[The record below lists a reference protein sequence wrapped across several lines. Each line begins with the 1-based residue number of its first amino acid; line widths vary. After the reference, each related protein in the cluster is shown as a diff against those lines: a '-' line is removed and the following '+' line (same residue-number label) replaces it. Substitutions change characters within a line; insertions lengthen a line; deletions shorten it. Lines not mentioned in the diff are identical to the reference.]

1 MGIGTGVNIDDF
13 VDYKTEYGSIIKKA
27 VTVGGH
33 MTGLCPFHSDTN
45 NSFSV
50 DLKTG
55 KWTCFSE
62 DISGNFL
69 DFHAKIHGTDTK
81 EAYRSILKQYGKDQ
95 EEAERPQGRSYSLA
109 QYAEKK
115 GLPEEWL
122 AEQCHASTGKD
133 RDGTTFLKIPY
144 YNEDGSEGA
153 TRKRYAG
160 KQFKWK
166 WGSAGKIGLY
176 GEWRLPQ
183 IRKGDSVILVEGE
196 SDSQSLWY
204 MGLPAL
210 GSPGANMFKPEQAG
224 IFHGLKVY
232 IHKERDGGGE
242 TFARKVLAG
251 FREGGFS
258 GEAFIF
264 SCGNIEK
271 CKDPSDVLVKFGKE
285 DGKRLIMELVEK
297 AEAVDLD
304 EPEAIPEAIKGAPVN
319 LRIPDGWKYSEAG
332 IRRIEE
338 KTYIPRL
345 VCRTPII
352 LTRRLKS
359 LDSGDE
365 KIEAAF
371 LRDGE
376 WVTCSMPRSG
386 LFTSR
391 GITAL
396 ADLGCTV
403 TSENA
408 KQVVRFLS
416 DLEASNIDIITRT
429 DSTSTFGWQPGNR
442 FIPGMGDDVY
452 IDVDPS
458 QKGMAAA
465 YCQTG
470 DMDGWL
476 QTMRP
481 HRDKYKFRFILAA
494 AFAAPLLRIVRQ
506 RIFFVYNW
514 GGSRS
519 GKTAA
524 LKAALSAWG
533 DPDRLMMNFNATQV
547 GLERTASF
555 FSDLPIGIDER
566 QLAGNNQQG
575 IEKVIY
581 MIASGMGKL
590 RGAKAGGIQTVHT
603 WRTIALA
610 TGEEPLSTNTSQTGV
625 NTRVL
630 EIYSG
635 PFEDEAEAAQ
645 IYQDVAAS
653 FGHAGPEFVRHLAA
667 VGEGSVREWYARMQE
682 FVKSVGSGKA
692 GSHVASVAVIALA
705 DAMLDE
711 WLFKGKPIPA
721 DGHQVTLSE
730 TAAGRVLSI
739 GPDSWGKACEM
750 ARKIMEEQLSA
761 QAGDVNENAV
771 QFMTDW
777 VLSNQAYFGSDTV
790 GTCYGTMG
798 EDGKVAYIYPSILN
812 SVLKREGFNERKT
825 KKYMAD
831 KGFITAVQRKDHSGE
846 TYSVPKQFRGRLQ
859 RFVEFFLEKAQ
870 GLASSEEEGK
880 QEFTQ
885 EWMRLDDDADL
896 PFD

>member
-1 MGIGTGVNIDDF
+1 MRNGAEVNIDDF
-13 VDYKTEYGSIIKKA
+13 VDYTTEYKAHIKKA
-27 VTVGGH
+27 KIVNGH

-55 KWTCFSE
+55 KWHCFSE

-69 DFHAKIHGTDTK
+69 DFYAKIHGTDTT
-81 EAYRSILKQYGKDQ
+81 EAYKDILRQYGREQ
-95 EEAERPQGRSYSLA
+95 EEERPQSRSYSLA
-109 QYAEKK
+109 QYAFEKK
-115 GLPEEWL
+115 LPEEWL
-122 AEQCHASTGKD
+122 KEYCKAATGKD
-133 RDGTTFLKIPY
+133 RDGTTYLKIPY

-153 TRKRYAG
+153 TRKRYAK

-166 WGSAGKIGLY
+166 WGSQGKIGLY

-183 IRKGDSVILVEGE
+183 IRKGDAVILVEGE

-204 MGLPAL
+204 MELPAV
-210 GSPGANMFKPEQAG
+210 GSPGASMFKAEYAEKLQD
-224 IFHGLKVY
+224 LKVY
-232 IHKERDGGGE
+232 IHQEKDGGGE
-242 TFARKVLAG
+242 TFVKKVL
-251 FREGGFS
+251 EGMRSIEFI

-264 SCGNIEK
+264 SCGDIK
-271 CKDPSDVLVKFGKE
+271 GCKDPSDVLCRFGKE
-285 DGKRLIMELVEK
+285 DGKQRIMGLVK
-297 AEAVDLD
+297 NAEPVDLD
-304 EPEAIPEAIKGAPVN
+304 EPEVIPEAIKGAPVN
-319 LRIPDGWKYSEAG
+319 LRIPDGWKYSEKG
-332 IRRIEE
+332 ISRYDE
-338 KTYIPRL
+338 KSYEPKL

-359 LDSGDE
+359 LDTGDE
-365 KIEAAF
+365 KIEVAF

-376 WVTCSMPRSG
+376 WHTESFPRSTI
-386 LFTSR
+386 FTSR

-396 ADLGCTV
+396 SDLGCTV

-416 DLEASNIDIITRT
+416 ALEAENIDIISRT
-429 DSTSTFGWQPGNR
+429 DSTSTFGWQRGNR
-442 FIPGMGDDVY
+442 FIPGMGSDIF
-452 IDVDPS
+452 IDIDPS
-458 QKGMAAA
+458 QKGMASA

-470 DMDGWL
+470 SMEGWIA
-476 QTMRP
+476 TMRP
-481 HRDKYKFRFILAA
+481 QREKYKFRFILAA

-506 RIFFVYNW
+506 RTFFLHNW
-514 GGSRS
+514 GGSRT

-533 DPDRLMMNFNATQV
+533 DSDRLTMNFNATQV
-547 GLERTASF
+547 GLERMASF
-555 FSDLPIGIDER
+555 FSDLPMGIDER
-566 QLAGNNQQG
+566 QLAGNNQVKLEN
-575 IEKVIY
+575 IVY
-581 MIASGMGKL
+581 MISSGMGKL
-590 RGAKAGGIQTVHT
+590 RGAKTGGIQTTHS
-603 WRTIALA
+603 WRTIAMS

-630 EIYSG
+630 EIYCG
-635 PFEDEAEAAQ
+635 PFDNESEAAQ
-645 IYQDVAAS
+645 MYQDIAS
-653 FGHAGPEFVRHLAA
+653 DYGHAGPQFVRHLARTD
-667 VGEGSVREWYARMQE
+667 EDSVREWYGRMQD

-705 DAMLDE
+705 DAMIDE
-711 WLFKGKPIPA
+711 WIFKEKPAPA

-730 TAAGRVLSI
+730 QEASRKLAIS
-739 GPDSWGKACEM
+739 PDSWGKACEM
-750 ARKIMEEQLSA
+750 AKKIMEEQLSA
-761 QAGDVNENAV
+761 AAGDVNENAV
-771 QFMTDW
+771 QFVTDW

-790 GTCYGTMG
+790 GTCFGTMS

-812 SVLKREGFNERKT
+812 NALKREGYSERKT

-846 TYSVPKQFRGRLQ
+846 TYTVTSRFQGRVQ

-870 GLASSEEEGK
+870 GLSSLEETK
-880 QEFTQ
+880 KD
-885 EWMRLDDDADL
+885 EWMQLAEDAEL

>member
-1 MGIGTGVNIDDF
+1 MRNGAEVNIDDF
-13 VDYKTEYGSIIKKA
+13 VNYEAEYKGYVKNAKI
-27 VTVGGH
+27 VNGH
-33 MTGLCPFHSDTN
+33 MTGFCPFHKDVHDA
-45 NSFSV
+45 SFSV

-55 KWTCFSE
+55 RWTCFTE
-62 DISGNFL
+62 DIHGNFL
-69 DFHAKIHGTDTK
+69 DFYAKIHNTDTT
-81 EAYRSILKQYGKDQ
+81 EAYKNILKQYGREQ
-95 EEAERPQGRSYSLA
+95 EDERKQSRSYSLA
-109 QYAEKK
+109 QYSFEKK
-115 GLPEEWL
+115 LPEDWL
-122 AEQCHASTGKD
+122 KEQCRVVTGKD
-133 RDGTTFLKIPY
+133 RDGTTYLKIPY

-153 TRKRYAG
+153 TRKRYAR

-183 IRKGDSVILVEGE
+183 IRKGDAVILVEGE

-204 MGLPAL
+204 MGLPAV
-210 GSPGANMFKPEQAG
+210 GSPGASMFKAEHAVKLRD
-224 IFHGLKVY
+224 LKIY
-232 IHKERDGGGE
+232 IHQEKDRGGE
-242 TFARKVLAG
+242 TFLKKVLAG
-251 FREGGFS
+251 FRECGFI
-258 GEAFIF
+258 GELFRF
-264 SCGNIEK
+264 SCGDIEK
-271 CKDPSDVLVKFGKE
+271 CKDPSDVFAKFGKE
-285 DGKRLIMELVEK
+285 EGSKRIMGLVKK
-297 AEAVDLD
+297 AEAIDLD
-304 EPEAIPEAIKGAPVN
+304 EPEVIPEAIKGAPVN
-319 LRIPDGWKYSEAG
+319 LRIPDGWMYSEKG
-332 IRRIEE
+332 IGRIDE
-338 KTYIPRL
+338 KSYEPKL

-365 KIEAAF
+365 KIEVAF

-376 WVTCSMPRSG
+376 WIKCSFPRSTV
-386 LFTSR
+386 FTSR

-416 DLEASNIDIITRT
+416 ALEADNIDIITRT
-429 DSTSTFGWQPGNR
+429 DSTSTYGWQSGNR
-442 FIPGMGDDVY
+442 FIPGVGNDIF
-452 IDVDPS
+452 IDIDPS
-458 QKGMAAA
+458 QKGMASA
-465 YCQTG
+465 YCQNG
-470 DMDGWL
+470 SMEGWL
-476 QTMRP
+476 ATMRP
-481 HRDKYKFRFILAA
+481 HREKYKFRFILAA
-494 AFAAPLLRIVRQ
+494 AFAAPLLRIIRQ

-533 DPDRLMMNFNATQV
+533 DSDRLMMNFNATQV

-555 FSDLPIGIDER
+555 FSDLPMGIDER

-575 IEKVIY
+575 IEKTIY
-581 MIASGMGKL
+581 MIASGIGKL
-590 RGAKAGGIQTVHT
+590 RGAKTGGIQTVHT

-610 TGEEPLSTNTSQTGV
+610 TGEEPLSTSTSQTGV

-630 EIYSG
+630 EIYCG
-635 PFEDEAEAAQ
+635 PFENESEAAQ
-645 IYQDVAAS
+645 IYQDVAAN
-653 FGHAGPEFVRHLAA
+653 FGHAGPEFIKHLI
-667 VGEGSVREWYARMQE
+667 GIEEDSIREWYVRMQD

-705 DAMLDE
+705 DAMIDE
-711 WLFKGKPIPA
+711 WLFQGKPIPA
-721 DGHQVTLSE
+721 GDKKLTIS
-730 TAAGRVLSI
+730 
-739 GPDSWGKACEM
+739 PDSWGRACEM
-750 ARKIMEEQLSA
+750 ARKIMEEQMSA
-761 QAGDVNENAV
+761 AAGDVNENAV
-771 QFMTDW
+771 QFVTDW

-790 GTCYGTMG
+790 GTCFGTMS

-812 SVLKREGFNERKT
+812 NALKREGYNERKT

-846 TYSVPKQFRGRLQ
+846 TYTVTSRFQGRVQ

-870 GLASSEEEGK
+870 GLSSPEKPK
-880 QEFTQ
+880 QG
-885 EWMRLDDDADL
+885 EWMQLAEDDEL

>member
-1 MGIGTGVNIDDF
+1 MRNGSEVNIDDF
-13 VDYKTEYGSIIKKA
+13 VDYTTEYKAYIKKA
-27 VTVGGH
+27 RIVNGH

-55 KWTCFSE
+55 KWHCFSE

-69 DFHAKIHGTDTK
+69 DFYAKIHETDTT
-81 EAYRSILKQYGKDQ
+81 EAYKDILKQYGREQ
-95 EEAERPQGRSYSLA
+95 EDERPQSRSYSLA
-109 QYAEKK
+109 QYSFEKK
-115 GLPEEWL
+115 LPEAWL
-122 AEQCHASTGKD
+122 KEQCRVMTGKD
-133 RDGTTFLKIPY
+133 RDGTTYLKIPY
-144 YNEDGSEGA
+144 FNEDGSEGA
-153 TRKRYAG
+153 TRKRYAR

-183 IRKGDSVILVEGE
+183 IRKGDAVILVEGE

-204 MGLPAL
+204 MGLPAV
-210 GSPGANMFKPEQAG
+210 GSPGASMFKAEHA
-224 IFHGLKVY
+224 IKLRDLKIY
-232 IHKERDGGGE
+232 IHQEKDRGGE
-242 TFARKVLAG
+242 TFMKKVLAG
-251 FREGGFS
+251 FRECGFA
-258 GEAFIF
+258 GELYRF
-264 SCGNIEK
+264 SCGDIEK
-271 CKDPSDVLVKFGKE
+271 CKDPSDVFARFGKE
-285 DGKRLIMELVEK
+285 EGSKRIMGLVKK
-297 AEAVDLD
+297 AEAIDLD
-304 EPEAIPEAIKGAPVN
+304 EPEVIPEAIKGAPVN
-319 LRIPDGWKYSEAG
+319 LRIPDGWMYSEKG
-332 IRRIEE
+332 IGRIDE
-338 KTYIPRL
+338 KSYEPKL

-365 KIEAAF
+365 KIEVAF

-376 WVTCSMPRSG
+376 WIECSFPRSTV
-386 LFTSR
+386 FTSR

-416 DLEASNIDIITRT
+416 ALEADNIDIITRT
-429 DSTSTFGWQPGNR
+429 DSTSTYGWQPGNR
-442 FIPGMGDDVY
+442 FIPGVGSDIF
-452 IDVDPS
+452 IDIDPS
-458 QKGMAAA
+458 QKGMASA
-465 YCQTG
+465 YCQIG
-470 DMDGWL
+470 SMEGWL
-476 QTMRP
+476 ATMRP
-481 HRDKYKFRFILAA
+481 HREKYKFRFILAA
-494 AFAAPLLRIVRQ
+494 AFAAPLLRIIRQ

-533 DPDRLMMNFNATQV
+533 DSDRLMMNFNATQV

-555 FSDLPIGIDER
+555 FSDLPMGIDER

-575 IEKVIY
+575 IEKTIY
-581 MIASGMGKL
+581 MIASGIGKL
-590 RGAKAGGIQTVHT
+590 RGAKTGGIQTVHT

-610 TGEEPLSTNTSQTGV
+610 TGEEPLSTSTSQTGV

-630 EIYSG
+630 EIYCG
-635 PFEDEAEAAQ
+635 PFENEAEAAQ
-645 IYQDVAAS
+645 MYQDVAAD
-653 FGHAGPEFVRHLAA
+653 FGHAGPEFIKCLIRI
-667 VGEGSVREWYARMQE
+667 EEDSIREWYARMQD

-705 DAMLDE
+705 DAMVDE
-711 WLFKGKPIPA
+711 WLFHGRSVPA
-721 DGHQVTLSE
+721 GDKKQGLS
-730 TAAGRVLSI
+730 LSP
-739 GPDSWGKACEM
+739 GSWGRACEM
-750 ARKIMEEQLSA
+750 AKKIMEEQMSA
-761 QAGDVNENAV
+761 AAGDVNENAV
-771 QFMTDW
+771 QFVTDW

-790 GTCYGTMG
+790 GTCFGTMS

-812 SVLKREGFNERKT
+812 NALKREGYNERKT

-831 KGFITAVQRKDHSGE
+831 KGFITAIQRKDHSGE
-846 TYSVPKQFRGRLQ
+846 TYSVPKKFQGRLQ

-870 GLASSEEEGK
+870 GISSPESEEPK
-880 QEFTQ
+880 QG
-885 EWMRLDDDADL
+885 EWMQLDEDAEL
-896 PFD
+896 PFE

>member
-1 MGIGTGVNIDDF
+1 MRNGSEVNIDDF
-13 VDYKTEYGSIIKKA
+13 VDYTTEYKAYIKKA
-27 VTVGGH
+27 RIVNGH

-55 KWTCFSE
+55 KWHCFSE

-69 DFHAKIHGTDTK
+69 DFYAKIHETDTT
-81 EAYRSILKQYGKDQ
+81 EAYKDILKQYGREQ
-95 EEAERPQGRSYSLA
+95 EDERPQSRSYSLA
-109 QYAEKK
+109 QYSFEKK
-115 GLPEEWL
+115 LPEAWL
-122 AEQCHASTGKD
+122 KEQCRVMTGKD
-133 RDGTTFLKIPY
+133 RDGTTYLKIPY
-144 YNEDGSEGA
+144 FNEDGSEGA
-153 TRKRYAG
+153 TRKRYAR

-183 IRKGDSVILVEGE
+183 IRKGDAVILVEGE

-204 MGLPAL
+204 MGLPAV
-210 GSPGANMFKPEQAG
+210 GSPGASMFKAEHA
-224 IFHGLKVY
+224 IKLRDLKIY
-232 IHKERDGGGE
+232 IHQEKDSGGE
-242 TFARKVLAG
+242 TFMKKVLAG
-251 FREGGFS
+251 FRECGFA
-258 GEAFIF
+258 GELYRF
-264 SCGNIEK
+264 SCGDIEK
-271 CKDPSDVLVKFGKE
+271 CKDPSDVFARFGKE
-285 DGKRLIMELVEK
+285 EGSKRIMGLVKK
-297 AEAVDLD
+297 AEAIDLD
-304 EPEAIPEAIKGAPVN
+304 EPEVIPEAIKGAPVN
-319 LRIPDGWKYSEAG
+319 LRIPDGWMYSEKG
-332 IRRIEE
+332 IDRIDE
-338 KTYIPRL
+338 KSYEPKL

-365 KIEAAF
+365 KIEVAF

-376 WVTCSMPRSG
+376 WIECSFPRSTV
-386 LFTSR
+386 FTSR

-416 DLEASNIDIITRT
+416 ALEADNIDIITRT
-429 DSTSTFGWQPGNR
+429 DSTSTYGWQPGNR
-442 FIPGMGDDVY
+442 FIPGVGSDIF
-452 IDVDPS
+452 IDIDPS
-458 QKGMAAA
+458 QKGMASA
-465 YCQTG
+465 YCQIG
-470 DMDGWL
+470 SMEGWL
-476 QTMRP
+476 ATMRP
-481 HRDKYKFRFILAA
+481 HREKYKFRFILAA
-494 AFAAPLLRIVRQ
+494 AFAAPLLRIIRQ

-533 DPDRLMMNFNATQV
+533 DSDRLMMNFNATQV

-555 FSDLPIGIDER
+555 FSDLPMGIDER

-575 IEKVIY
+575 IEKTIY
-581 MIASGMGKL
+581 MIASGIGKL
-590 RGAKAGGIQTVHT
+590 RGAKTGGIQTVHT

-630 EIYSG
+630 EIYCG
-635 PFEDEAEAAQ
+635 PFENETEAAQ
-645 IYQDVAAS
+645 MYQDVAAD
-653 FGHAGPEFVRHLAA
+653 FGHAGPEFIKYLIRI
-667 VGEGSVREWYARMQE
+667 EEDSIREWYVRMQD

-705 DAMLDE
+705 DAMVDE
-711 WLFKGKPIPA
+711 WLFQGRGVPA
-721 DGHQVTLSE
+721 GDKKQG
-730 TAAGRVLSI
+730 LSI
-739 GPDSWGKACEM
+739 SPDSWGRACEM
-750 ARKIMEEQLSA
+750 AKKIMEEQMSA
-761 QAGDVNENAV
+761 AAGDVNENAV
-771 QFMTDW
+771 QFVTDW

-790 GTCYGTMG
+790 GTCFGTMS

-812 SVLKREGFNERKT
+812 NALKREGYNERKT

-846 TYSVPKQFRGRLQ
+846 TYTVTSRFQGRVQ

-870 GLASSEEEGK
+870 GISSPESEEPK
-880 QEFTQ
+880 QG
-885 EWMRLDDDADL
+885 EWMQLDEDAEL
-896 PFD
+896 PFE

>member
-1 MGIGTGVNIDDF
+1 MRNGSEVNIDDF
-13 VDYKTEYGSIIKKA
+13 VDYTTEYKAYIKKA
-27 VTVGGH
+27 RIVNGH

-55 KWTCFSE
+55 KWHCFSE

-69 DFHAKIHGTDTK
+69 DFYAKIHETDTT
-81 EAYRSILKQYGKDQ
+81 EAYKDILKQYGREQ
-95 EEAERPQGRSYSLA
+95 EDERPQSRSYSLA
-109 QYAEKK
+109 QYSFEKK
-115 GLPEEWL
+115 LPEAWL
-122 AEQCHASTGKD
+122 KEQCRVMTGKD
-133 RDGTTFLKIPY
+133 RDGTTYLKIPY
-144 YNEDGSEGA
+144 FNEDGSEGA
-153 TRKRYAG
+153 TRKRYAR

-183 IRKGDSVILVEGE
+183 IRKGDAVILVEGE

-204 MGLPAL
+204 MGLPAV
-210 GSPGANMFKPEQAG
+210 GSPGASMFKAEHA
-224 IFHGLKVY
+224 IKLRDLKIY
-232 IHKERDGGGE
+232 IHQEKDRGGE
-242 TFARKVLAG
+242 TFMKKVLAG
-251 FREGGFS
+251 FRECGFA
-258 GEAFIF
+258 GELYRF
-264 SCGNIEK
+264 SCGDIEK
-271 CKDPSDVLVKFGKE
+271 CKDPSDVFARFGKE
-285 DGKRLIMELVEK
+285 EGSKRIMGLVKK
-297 AEAVDLD
+297 AEAIDLD
-304 EPEAIPEAIKGAPVN
+304 EPEVIPEAIKGAPVN
-319 LRIPDGWKYSEAG
+319 LRIPDGWMYSEKG
-332 IRRIEE
+332 IDRIDE
-338 KTYIPRL
+338 KSYEPKL

-365 KIEAAF
+365 KIEVAF

-376 WVTCSMPRSG
+376 WIECSFPRSTV
-386 LFTSR
+386 FTSR

-416 DLEASNIDIITRT
+416 ALEADNIDIITRT
-429 DSTSTFGWQPGNR
+429 DSTSTYGWQPGNR
-442 FIPGMGDDVY
+442 FIPGVGSDIF
-452 IDVDPS
+452 IDIDPS
-458 QKGMAAA
+458 QKGMASA
-465 YCQTG
+465 YCQIG
-470 DMDGWL
+470 SMEGWL
-476 QTMRP
+476 ATMRP
-481 HRDKYKFRFILAA
+481 HREKYKFRFILAA
-494 AFAAPLLRIVRQ
+494 AFAAPLLRIIRQ

-533 DPDRLMMNFNATQV
+533 DSDRLMMNFNATQV

-555 FSDLPIGIDER
+555 FSDLPMGIDER

-575 IEKVIY
+575 IEKTIY
-581 MIASGMGKL
+581 MIASGIGKL
-590 RGAKAGGIQTVHT
+590 RGAKTGGIQTVHT

-610 TGEEPLSTNTSQTGV
+610 TGEEPLSTSTSQTGV

-630 EIYSG
+630 EIYCG
-635 PFEDEAEAAQ
+635 PFENEAEAAQ
-645 IYQDVAAS
+645 MYQDVAAD
-653 FGHAGPEFVRHLAA
+653 FGHAGPEFIKYLIRI
-667 VGEGSVREWYARMQE
+667 EEDSIREWYVRMQD

-705 DAMLDE
+705 DAMVDE
-711 WLFKGKPIPA
+711 WLFQGRGVPE
-721 DGHQVTLSE
+721 QMS
-730 TAAGRVLSI
+730 AA
-739 GPDSWGKACEM
+739 
-750 ARKIMEEQLSA
+750 
-761 QAGDVNENAV
+761 AGDVNENAV
-771 QFMTDW
+771 QFVTDW

-790 GTCYGTMG
+790 GTCFGTMS

-812 SVLKREGFNERKT
+812 NALKREGYNERKT

-831 KGFITAVQRKDHSGE
+831 KGFITAIQRKDHSGE
-846 TYSVPKQFRGRLQ
+846 TYTVTSRFQGRVQ

-870 GLASSEEEGK
+870 GISSPESEEPK
-880 QEFTQ
+880 QG
-885 EWMRLDDDADL
+885 EWMQLDEDAEL
-896 PFD
+896 PFE